1 MEKKEIDKMKKVK
14 VLLYCTKKQ
23 PYLVKD
29 DFPLENEPIY
39 FTHYKEPGSCGLPLN
54 GKIVAECEVETEEI
68 DYYFHYEPPVDI
80 GVGVLPEFEE
90 EGYVRRRFENYE
102 GDFELFEKSCLS
114 FDQLDKY
121 LKKKV
126 GYALHISNLKIF
138 DKPFSICEFNLK
150 TIDRSK
156 ETPQNPKD
164 HSLSN
169 TVMYVKVK
177 NNKSKARFKVLKPI
191 NKAPQN
197 MCSVFKM
204 DSRNYEKEYYILISI
219 RPEWL
224 CKILNGDKTI
234 EVRKKVLKEML

>member
-1 MEKKEIDKMKKVK
+1 MEKKGIDKMKKTK
-14 VLLYCTKKQ
+14 ILLYCTKNT

-39 FTHYKEPGSCGLPLN
+39 FTHYKEPGCCGLPLN

-68 DYYFHYEPPVDI
+68 KLSAYSDYEDTIYLFDTPTLTND
-80 GVGVLPEFEE
+80 
-90 EGYVRRRFENYE
+90 
-102 GDFELFEKSCLS
+102 ELTKKSCLCN
-114 FDQLDKY
+114 DKLDEY
-121 LKKKV
+121 LINEE

-164 HSLSN
+164 HSFSN

-204 DSRNYEKEYYILISI
+204 GSRNYEKEYYVLISI